1 MEFFNEVGKMA
12 IGSRLRLLT
21 EKITTDAAEVYQL
34 YGIDLQ
40 PKWFPVFYILS
51 KGEAKSITGISKEI
65 GHSHP
70 SVSKIVREMC
80 KAGLIKEE
88 KDESDGRRNVVS
100 LSKKAIEINE
110 KLKSQLEDVNNAV
123 EDIMSQTQNNLWHAI
138 EEWEYL
144 LGQKPLLR
152 RVLEQKKLRESKE
165 VEVVDYQPKYREA
178 FKALNEEWISRYFR
192 LETQDIKSLEDPEGY
207 IIANGG
213 AILVALYKGEP
224 LGVCALVKMND
235 DTYEYELAKMAVS
248 PKAQGKG
255 LGFILGNAIKERAKS
270 LGSSNLYLES
280 NTTLKAAISLYEK
293 LGFKKVAG
301 RNTPYE
307 RANIQM
313 AMEL

>member
-1 MEFFNEVGKMA
+1 MA

-21 EKITTDAAEVYQL
+21 EKVTTDAAKVYNL
-34 YGIDLQ
+34 YGVRLQ

-51 KGEAKSITGISKEI
+51 KGEAKSITDISKEI

-70 SVSKIVREMC
+70 SVSTIVREMN
-80 KAGLIKEE
+80 KEGLIKEE
-88 KDESDGRRNVVS
+88 KDETDGRRNVVS
-100 LSKKAIEINE
+100 LSTKAIEINK
-110 KLKSQLEDVNNAV
+110 KLQSQLADVNNAV

-144 LGQKPLLR
+144 LEQKPLLR

-165 VEVVDYQPKYREA
+165 VEVVEYQPKYREV
-178 FKALNEEWISRYFR
+178 FKALNEEWISQYFK
-192 LETQDIKSLEDPEGY
+192 LEPQDIKSLEDPQGY
-207 IIANGG
+207 IINNGG

-235 DTYEYELAKMAVS
+235 DTYDYELAKMAVS

-255 LGFILGNAIKERAKS
+255 IGLILGNAIKEKARS

-301 RNTPYE
+301 RTTPYE

-313 AMEL
+313 AMDL